1 MDAGGEKPER
11 QQHIRNKHLQ
21 KRHSRTRGV
30 ANFENVTRAEGA
42 KHKKKTNGT
51 EAENAIV
58 GFLHPSWAGTRIS

>member
-30 ANFENVTRAEGA
+30 ANFENMTRAEGA
-42 KHKKKTNGT
+42 KHKKNERHRG
-51 EAENAIV
+51 
-58 GFLHPSWAGTRIS
+58 